1 MERSLIAATSGIE
14 ANQTY
19 LDVIG
24 NDIANANTTAF
35 KSQSVSFAD
44 LLNEQVAGATAPTA
58 TSGGINPYAVG
69 SGVKVGTVSE
79 NDTQGTIEQTNVPT
93 DVAIQGNGYL
103 IASQN
108 GQTLYTR
115 DGQLS
120 TDANGQLVAPN
131 GALIQGWM
139 AQGGVVNT
147 NAPVGNITIPLQST
161 VPATE
166 TTNITLGGN
175 LPANS
180 GSGTNPVSFT
190 TDAYDSLGNTVPITV
205 SFYPTSTAG
214 QWTMVVTAEST
225 SSSGTT
231 TTYDIV
237 GTPPTSSSSASGPTV
252 TFQNGQ
258 LSGISGGTQNA
269 NGSWTV
275 QGTWPTGS
283 AYTFGTPTVDF
294 TFPAPG
300 SSGAVT
306 QFAGNQSISATSQN
320 GSPAG
325 SLQSFSIGADG
336 TITGTFSNGQ
346 SQTIGQIALATFAN
360 PQGLSDLGNLMY
372 QSTVNSGQPVISAP
386 GSGGAGTLVG
396 GALEQSNV
404 SLSKELTDL
413 IVAQEAYQANT
424 KVITTTDQAVQSLLQ
439 VP

>member
-1 MERSLIAATSGIE
+1 M
-14 ANQTY
+14 
-19 LDVIG
+19 
-24 NDIANANTTAF
+24 
-35 KSQSVSFAD
+35 
-44 LLNEQVAGATAPTA
+44 
-58 TSGGINPYAVG
+58 
-69 SGVKVGTVSE
+69 
-79 NDTQGTIEQTNVPT
+79 PT

-139 AQGGVVNT
+139 AQNGVVNT
-147 NAPVGNITIPLQST
+147 NAPIGNITIPLQST

-180 GSGTNPVSFT
+180 GSSTNPVSFT

-205 SFYPTSTAG
+205 TFYPTSTAG
-214 QWTMVVTAEST
+214 QWTMVVTAESP

-231 TTYDIV
+231 TTSDIV
-237 GTPPTSSSSASGPTV
+237 GTPPTSGGSASGPTV
-252 TFQNGQ
+252 TFKNGQ

-360 PQGLSDLGNLMY
+360 PQGLSDLGN
-372 QSTVNSGQPVISAP
+372 
-386 GSGGAGTLVG
+386 
-396 GALEQSNV
+396 
-404 SLSKELTDL
+404 
-413 IVAQEAYQANT
+413 
-424 KVITTTDQAVQSLLQ
+424 
-439 VP
+439 